1 MAHSINSVLLDFP
14 KLEKYLKIVPVLKC
28 STDSR
33 GGGGWGGGRAGLFF
47 YVILLIFYI
56 KKLLTFV
63 AFWVF
68 YLINM
73 IFSF

>member
-28 STDSR
+28 SSDSR
-33 GGGGWGGGRAGLFF
+33 GGGSAGLFF

-56 KKLLTFV
+56 KKIIDFCCFLGILFDKYD
-63 AFWVF
+63 F
-68 YLINM
+68 
-73 IFSF
+73 